1 MQAPVERQVS
11 AAYNSIPSL
20 DSARIA
26 LIKKNGEMA
35 PIMQTGRIVSM
46 CFHSFCWD
54 HEEVLLNMSRC
65 IHSNIPVSI
74 CCNSAGKRKDV
85 KIICLLIKSK
95 SYQNEEK
102 NT

>member
-65 IHSNIPVSI
+65 IVGVIEYVPMYPFEYSCFHM
-74 CCNSAGKRKDV
+74 
-85 KIICLLIKSK
+85 L
-95 SYQNEEK
+95 
-102 NT
+102 

>member
-35 PIMQTGRIVSM
+35 PRTLVRII
-46 CFHSFCWD
+46 D
-54 HEEVLLNMSRC
+54 
-65 IHSNIPVSI
+65 SI
-74 CCNSAGKRKDV
+74 SLAPF
-85 KIICLLIKSK
+85 SK
-95 SYQNEEK
+95 MTE
-102 NT
+102 